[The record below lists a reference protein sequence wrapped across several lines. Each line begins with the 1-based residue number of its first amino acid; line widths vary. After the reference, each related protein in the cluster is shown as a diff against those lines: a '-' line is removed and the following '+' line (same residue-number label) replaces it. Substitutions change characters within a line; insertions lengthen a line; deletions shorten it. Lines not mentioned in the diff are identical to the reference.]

1 MADTMM
7 DNLAGSMTL
16 MQSAV
21 EGVQN
26 SFGKRLS
33 PYLKTAVEGITA
45 EMPAVEEALN
55 NIMDV
60 VDGKATSLKRSI
72 KSMTGS
78 QEWKDADFFGK
89 VDIAWDKIIAEP
101 FMSWAGSEG
110 KSMLS
115 QGSKTTT
122 YTIKSG
128 DTLSRIAQKKLGK
141 ASRYPEIYKLNK
153 SKIEAAAKKH
163 GRKSSNNGHWIYPG
177 TKLTIPKK

>member
-1 MADTMM
+1 MM

-60 VDGKATSLKRSI
+60 VDGKLRH
-72 KSMTGS
+72 
-78 QEWKDADFFGK
+78 
-89 VDIAWDKIIAEP
+89 
-101 FMSWAGSEG
+101 
-110 KSMLS
+110 
-115 QGSKTTT
+115 
-122 YTIKSG
+122 
-128 DTLSRIAQKKLGK
+128 
-141 ASRYPEIYKLNK
+141 LN
-153 SKIEAAAKKH
+153 EALRA
-163 GRKSSNNGHWIYPG
+163 
-177 TKLTIPKK
+177 